1 MESTCDITH
10 KDPTHLLSDVGSV
23 LRGRD
28 LEQRERKLLEAQMEL
43 LNDRATL
50 EKTNESVN
58 IVNEKNVS
66 YLSEQ
71 LADSMGQTVL
81 CQSRIDN
88 LHLQMEELRT
98 NSRIE
103 NNHEVTQIKKK
114 LLHANNVSTQKDEE
128 HKNLHTKMKSDL
140 NVYAADMQS
149 QLKEVKSKLHGSVS
163 LVGEL
168 TTRLEGSEANVLQLQ
183 KNKSS
188 TSKME
193 VEHQKLYAELQKD
206 VDIYA
211 AKTQKQLA
219 DITTKLHVS
228 TTLAGEL
235 ASKLE
240 GSEAHVHQLQGNN
253 TTTSKME
260 AEHHKLYSELQK
272 DVDMYTAKTQKK
284 LADVTTKLHIS
295 TTLAGELT
303 SKLEGSEA
311 SVRLLHDNGTTVSE
325 MEAEHNTLYTELQK
339 DVDNYRANIQAQ
351 LQDVTSKLQR
361 SVTLTSE
368 LTSKLE
374 GSELKVGDLMEKLA
388 DKHTQIVS
396 LSEKLVDSESGYQNI
411 IQEGAIDT
419 AKRIDD
425 QQKISSEQNLKMG
438 EMCKQLETSKN
449 EMEIHRKKMHT
460 DKKRTQSLIETN
472 RLELE
477 NARSESNRL
486 ADIIDQYQINSS
498 MTADTNDSS
507 ESLRIMIRQS
517 LPTDLDPERYNELVD
532 KVMATMGAH

>member
-1 MESTCDITH
+1 
-10 KDPTHLLSDVGSV
+10 
-23 LRGRD
+23 
-28 LEQRERKLLEAQMEL
+28 
-43 LNDRATL
+43 
-50 EKTNESVN
+50 
-58 IVNEKNVS
+58 
-66 YLSEQ
+66 
-71 LADSMGQTVL
+71 
-81 CQSRIDN
+81 
-88 LHLQMEELRT
+88 MEELRT

-103 NNHEVTQIKKK
+103 NNHEVAQIKKK

-188 TSKME
+188 
-193 VEHQKLYAELQKD
+193 
-206 VDIYA
+206 
-211 AKTQKQLA
+211 
-219 DITTKLHVS
+219 
-228 TTLAGEL
+228 
-235 ASKLE
+235 
-240 GSEAHVHQLQGNN
+240 
-253 TTTSKME
+253 TSKME